1 MRQDVANIRY
11 KYLVRDVSRHG
22 KERWYVR
29 RPRCQKVRLFSEPG
43 TPAFA
48 REYHA
53 AMQAPATKIR
63 TVRVQPY
70 SLGWLIGQY
79 FASADFAGLAKA
91 TRIQQRSIL
100 GRVASE
106 NGDKDARTLTSA
118 AVKAGRDKRAQTPG
132 AANNFLKSVKA
143 LYVWGIEA
151 EHVSHNP
158 AIGVKRLR
166 MGPSTWTP
174 WTPEQREQYCR
185 AHPIGTMPRLVYALA
200 YEAAFR
206 RSDIVTVGRQ
216 HIKDGFIQKTQ
227 EKTEEPVWV
236 PISPELQAC
245 IDATPKTGL
254 HLVTTAYG
262 KPFSVKG
269 IGGAV
274 QRWLEQ
280 AGLDG
285 QGISLHGLRK
295 AAGADMAEGG
305 ATQEEIAA
313 ALGHSGTKTASIYTK
328 SADKK
333 RLAKQAQAKRQGTS
347 GAQSVPPE
355 TSHSSPVGQKR
366 RKSQ

>member
-1 MRQDVANIRY
+1 MANIRY
-11 KYLVRDVSRHG
+11 KYLVKDVSRHG

-29 RPRCQKVRLFSEPG
+29 RPRSKKIRLLSDPG
-43 TPAFA
+43 TPEFLK
-48 REYHA
+48 EYHA
-53 AMQAPATKIR
+53 ALKVDNAKVR
-63 TVRVQPY
+63 TIRVQPY

-79 FASADFAGLAKA
+79 FASAHFAGLAKA
-91 TRIQQRSIL
+91 TQVQQRSIL
-100 GRVASE
+100 GRVATE

-118 AVKAGRDKRAQTPG
+118 AVKAGREKRAQTPG

-151 EHVSHNP
+151 GHVKQNP
-158 AIGVKRLR
+158 AIGVKRAK
-166 MGPSTWTP
+166 MGKSTWLP
-174 WTPEQREQYCR
+174 WTPEQRAQFCR

-216 HIKDGFIQKTQ
+216 HIKAGEILKTQ
-227 EKTEEPVWV
+227 EKTDEPVWAV
-236 PISPELQAC
+236 ISGELQAC
-245 IDATPKTGL
+245 IDAMPVKGL
-254 HLVTTAYG
+254 HLVVTEYG

-269 IGGAV
+269 IGGAM
-274 QRWLEQ
+274 QRWLKQ
-280 AGLDG
+280 AGLEKAG
-285 QGISLHGLRK
+285 LSLHGLRK

-333 RLAKQAQAKRQGTS
+333 RLARQAQAKRQGTS
-347 GAQSVPPE
+347 ATQSVPPE
-355 TSHSSPVGQKR
+355 SSHSGPVGQKR

>member
-1 MRQDVANIRY
+1 MAKIRY
-11 KYLVRDVSRHG
+11 NYLVRDVTRHG
-22 KERWYVR
+22 QVRWYVR
-29 RPRCQKVRLFSEPG
+29 RPGQNKVRLKLTPEDEGFTKEYKDALKTKSAKPG
-43 TPAFA
+43 T
-48 REYHA
+48 
-53 AMQAPATKIR
+53 I
-63 TVRVQPY
+63 RVQPY
-70 SLGWLIGQY
+70 SLGWLINQY
-79 FASADFAGLAKA
+79 FASAHFAGLAKA
-91 TRIQQRSIL
+91 TQVQQRSIL
-100 GRVASE
+100 GRVARE

-151 EHVSHNP
+151 GHVKQNP
-158 AIGVKRLR
+158 AIGVKRAK
-166 MGPSTWTP
+166 MGKSTWLP
-174 WTPEQREQYCR
+174 WTPEQREQFCR

-216 HIKDGFIQKTQ
+216 HIKDGFILKTQ
-227 EKTEEPVWV
+227 EKTDEPVWV

-245 IDATPKTGL
+245 IDAMPKTGL

-269 IGGAV
+269 IGGAM
-274 QRWLEQ
+274 QRWLKQ
-280 AGLDG
+280 AGLEKAG
-285 QGISLHGLRK
+285 LSLHGLRK

-333 RLAKQAQAKRQGTS
+333 RLARQAQAKRQGTS
-347 GAQSVPPE
+347 ATQSVPPE
-355 TSHSSPVGQKR
+355 SSHSGPVGQKR

>member
-1 MRQDVANIRY
+1 MASIRY
-11 KYLVRDVSRHG
+11 RYLVKDVSRHG

-29 RPRCQKVRLFSEPG
+29 RPRSKKIRLLSDPG
-43 TPAFA
+43 TPEFTQ
-48 REYHA
+48 EYLA
-53 AMQAPATKIR
+53 AMKAPAQKTR

-70 SLGWLIGQY
+70 SLAWLINQY
-79 FASADFAGLAKA
+79 FASADFGWLAEA
-91 TRIQQRSIL
+91 TRVQQRSIL
-100 GRVASE
+100 GRVATE

-118 AVKAGRDKRAQTPG
+118 AVKAGRDRRAHTPG

-143 LYVWGIEA
+143 LYVWGVDA
-151 EHVSHNP
+151 GHVSHNP
-158 AIGVKRLR
+158 VIGVKRIR
-166 MGPSTWTP
+166 VGKSTWTP
-174 WTPEQREQYCR
+174 WTPEQREQFCR

-227 EKTEEPVWV
+227 EKTDEPVWV

-245 IDATPKTGL
+245 IDAMPKTGL

-313 ALGHSGTKTASIYTK
+313 ALGHSSTKTASIYTK

-333 RLAKQAQAKRQGTS
+333 RLARQAQAKRQGTS
-347 GAQSVPPE
+347 ATQSVPPE
-355 TSHSSPVGQKR
+355 SSHSSPVGQKR